1 MDQKWPISAILTRFN
16 QTDSVQSNRLG
27 SKKSDQKWPISAILI
42 RFGLNLGLNSLKFG
56 QEVRPKLHQKSQNS
70 KKTSKKAKRGLK
82 DVLQH
87 FISSQQI

>member
-1 MDQKWPISAILTRFN
+1 LNRLGSIEQTRFNGLGSIKQTRFN

-70 KKTSKKAKRGLK
+70 KKNLKKGQKRP
-82 DVLQH
+82 
-87 FISSQQI
+87 